1 MSFSG
6 GSFGC
11 SGGLVVAVRV
21 EDEVAE
27 ELSGGGVDD
36 ADLEV
41 LDEQDDV
48 GSGVGSAGADVVE
61 SAGVA
66 QGEAA
71 GLSTRS
77 CRIRSWVSGPRVGPG
92 RALGRVV

>member
-1 MSFSG
+1 MTPPRKLHIKSY
-6 GSFGC
+6 GC
-11 SGGLVVAVRV
+11 QMNVYDAQRMVDTLAPEGFV
-21 EDEVAE
+21 ETA
-27 ELSGGGVDD
+27 SVDD

-48 GSGVGSAGADVVE
+48 GSGVGSAEADVVE

-71 GLSTRS
+71 GFVDAV
-77 CRIRSWVSGPRVGPG
+77 VSDPVVGVG
-92 RALGRVV
+92 AAGGSG